1 MLIHIHESS
10 VGEFLTLFEIQTRYS
25 NEMPKRIRSYA
36 AFAEAKYNLPVYPVL
51 INILPYNQTIPSCY
65 ESTFMDIYARQDYR
79 VINLWEVSAEQVLS
93 ENLTALMPFIP
104 AMQGGKNEKLVQ
116 QAQSRLQLDE
126 TLRNDGKL
134 GDMQPA
140 LSLFTEAIFGKGK
153 SKQILRWTMLDII
166 VESPLYQEI
175 QLDGRKT
182 GEEILLSKILTRKF
196 GVLDELTTASL
207 RKLSLDE
214 TESLA
219 ESIFDLETKEDLT
232 KWLDAKEPSVN

>member
-1 MLIHIHESS
+1 
-10 VGEFLTLFEIQTRYS
+10 
-25 NEMPKRIRSYA
+25 
-36 AFAEAKYNLPVYPVL
+36 
-51 INILPYNQTIPSCY
+51 
-65 ESTFMDIYARQDYR
+65 
-79 VINLWEVSAEQVLS
+79 
-93 ENLTALMPFIP
+93 
-104 AMQGGKNEKLVQ
+104 MQ
-116 QAQSRLQLDE
+116 
-126 TLRNDGKL
+126 
-134 GDMQPA
+134 MA

-219 ESIFDLETKEDLT
+219 ESIFDLETKADLT
-232 KWLDAKEPSVN
+232 KWLDSKEPSVN